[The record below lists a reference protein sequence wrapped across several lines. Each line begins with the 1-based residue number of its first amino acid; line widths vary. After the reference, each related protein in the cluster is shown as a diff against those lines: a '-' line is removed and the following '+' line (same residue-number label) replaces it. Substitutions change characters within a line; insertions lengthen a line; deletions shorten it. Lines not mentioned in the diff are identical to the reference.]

1 MDSTSA
7 ARAQSRS
14 RVREVG
20 WRPVVQLGQYDGE
33 MGSGSV
39 LRGRDLVA
47 LEARSGEKV
56 FEADFRGLRAIADL
70 PRVRRQLLVYRGYRY
85 RGYRRQ
91 KTADGVEVLPV
102 AALLRELEEQSLFP

>member
-70 PRVRRQLLVYRGYRY
+70 PRVRRRLLVYRGD
-85 RGYRRQ
+85 RRQ
-91 KTADGVEVLPV
+91 KTADGVEILPV

>member
-70 PRVRRQLLVYRGYRY
+70 PGVTRRLLVYRGD
-85 RGYRRQ
+85 RRQ
-91 KTADGVEVLPV
+91 KTADGIEVLPV
-102 AALLRELEEQSLFP
+102 AALLRELKEQSLFP